1 MVVLIAIY
9 LIVLLTSRNLATS
22 NNDEKVIGGYIDSIE
37 NVPYTV
43 SLNDKHVGHFCSGT
57 LVSNIWIVTAAH
69 CVWGK
74 SPCDVYIRAGSSV
87 KNKGGTI
94 RKLDKIIT
102 NPLFKRIKDVPFD
115 YDIAL
120 LRMSRPLSD
129 HSDSIG
135 WIPVVSF
142 YETEHIRRNRCLVSG
157 WGTAE
162 KTNQRLKSAMVGILK
177 RSICTDKMAPEYV
190 TQNMVCAGGQEK
202 DACHDDS
209 GGPMVCNGLLVGVV
223 SWGYGCATLHKPG
236 VYAYIPAMWDFIAS
250 HVEMNTSYKYN
261 NDRLLDLSKTKGEL
275 INL

>member
-69 CVWGK
+69 CVW
-74 SPCDVYIRAGSSV
+74 
-87 KNKGGTI
+87 
-94 RKLDKIIT
+94 
-102 NPLFKRIKDVPFD
+102 
-115 YDIAL
+115 
-120 LRMSRPLSD
+120 
-129 HSDSIG
+129 
-135 WIPVVSF
+135 
-142 YETEHIRRNRCLVSG
+142 G